1 MIDKIK
7 KLKREQIRR
16 KLSALLMDTDEQHPM
31 ECYYVVGDA
40 YSCGLSTLLMPTI
53 VSMFQEPSE
62 GIIWFQFEGE
72 QGLREFDD
80 MIRSDLNELLEQ
92 LIDDCLIVLN

>member
-1 MIDKIK
+1 MNMEIRKM
-7 KLKREQIRR
+7 KREQIRR

-31 ECYYVVGDA
+31 ECDYVVGDA

-72 QGLREFDD
+72 QEPREFDN

-92 LIDDCLIVLN
+92 LMEDELIS

>member
-1 MIDKIK
+1 MNMKIRK
-7 KLKREQIRR
+7 MKREQIRR

-53 VSMFQEPSE
+53 ISMFQEPSE

-72 QGLREFDD
+72 QEPREFDD

>member
-1 MIDKIK
+1 MMDKIK

-16 KLSALLMDTDEQHPM
+16 KLSALLMDTSEQNPM

-53 VSMFQEPSE
+53 ISMFQEPS
-62 GIIWFQFEGE
+62 
-72 QGLREFDD
+72 EFDD